1 MLEVSPVI
9 RVYQDGQTEEIGFM
23 VCSDSDPEGA
33 LLNVD
38 DCDENAEALLNELV
52 RCYNLVH
59 A

>member
-9 RVYQDGQTEEIGFM
+9 RVYQDGATEEIGFI
-23 VCSDSDPEGA
+23 VSSDSDPECA
-33 LLNVD
+33 LLKVD
-38 DCDENAEALLNELV
+38 DCDENEEAVLNELV